1 MTYIGPHVEGNISK
15 GNPKT
20 LHGTHGSLRVET
32 TFLNFTAEYLVI
44 CFRDG
49 TYAILPPMFES
60 IDYGSLLIGHSKRGF
75 GVELKIGEGDESELN
90 KLLSDQLKQTNNNTF
105 WEESISLDVIK
116 KSRLGVY
123 LSNSDGL
130 VILFSYI
137 DKLPSHPFC
146 RQHVHNKYLNTLDDF
161 NPKNDIGI
169 TIRLI
174 CNSGVTSAHYV
185 VLNNR
190 ILVANPKKSN
200 TLQDG
205 IYIGGLS
212 PLYSET
218 SNNIRRDD
226 YYSYEEINSEGFPI
240 PIFPRL
246 SQAKEY
252 ISQMK
257 NIDQQIE
264 HEKFLTEIK
273 LEKERIEASHTLKKA
288 ELVQQRLELE
298 ERERQAQ
305 IEMQSMKAQAE
316 QELLRLKEEA
326 AIKTGENKQNTEMI
340 KLVGAGIGLTILVA
354 KLLL

>member
-1 MTYIGPHVEGNISK
+1 MTYIGPHTEGDIVK

-20 LHGTHGSLRVET
+20 LHGVNGSLRVET
-32 TFLNFTAEYLVI
+32 TFLNFTAEYLVV

-60 IDYGSLLIGHSKRGF
+60 IDYGSLLVGHSKRGF
-75 GVELKIGEGDESELN
+75 GVQLKIEDGDESELN
-90 KLLSDQLKQTNNNTF
+90 KLLSMQLKKNDNNTF
-105 WEESISLDVIK
+105 WEESVSLDIIK
-116 KSRLGVY
+116 NSRLGVY

-137 DKLPSHPFC
+137 DKLPLHPFC

-161 NPKNDIGI
+161 NPKHDIGI

-174 CNSGVTSAHYV
+174 CNSGITSTHYV

-190 ILVANPKKSN
+190 ILVVNPKKSN

-205 IYIGGLS
+205 VYIGGLS
-212 PLYSET
+212 TLYSDN
-218 SNNIRRDD
+218 SNNIRRDE
-226 YYSYEEINSEGFPI
+226 YYSYEEINSEGFPL

-246 SQAKEY
+246 SQAREY
-252 ISQMK
+252 ISQTK
-257 NIDQQIE
+257 NIDQRIE

-298 ERERQAQ
+298 ERERKSQL
-305 IEMQSMKAQAE
+305 EMQNMKAQAE
-316 QELLRLKEEA
+316 QELLRLKEES
-326 AIKTGENKQNTEMI
+326 AIKSGENKQNTEMI
-340 KLVGAGIGLTILVA
+340 KLIGAGIGLTILVA
-354 KLLL
+354 KILL